1 MSKVFVP
8 LKGCT
13 CPLCN
18 KNIPTV
24 FPADSFDSEADA
36 TVLRNAMKG
45 WGCDNAEIIQVL
57 SKRNANQRVAIEE
70 SYKNL
75 YGRDLTDD
83 LKDELGGNFERLVI
97 AMMLPWPQV
106 CARAIKKACKGVGT
120 DEETLVDVLCTANN
134 CQIKLI
140 SEAYKAMYDDDLEEV
155 LDKELS
161 GDFQKLMIAV
171 SQAARHEDDAVD
183 HARAQAD
190 AQRLQEAGEL
200 KLGTDEGVFTSVLVR
215 NNYAQL
221 EAVSAAYQELA
232 GKTLEEACESEL
244 GGDLLSAAKTIL
256 AVAKNKDT
264 FWATRLNDSM
274 AGMGTDDKALI
285 TIVVLRSEIDLGNI
299 MQEYQKLYEKDLAGA
314 IESETSGDYK
324 KLLLALIG
332 N

>member
-1 MSKVFVP
+1 MVFVP
-8 LKGCT
+8 LKGCK
-13 CPLCN
+13 CPLCD
-18 KNIPTV
+18 KQNIPTI
-24 FPADSFDSEADA
+24 FPAENFDPEADA
-36 TVLRNAMKG
+36 TALRNAMKG
-45 WGCDNAEIIQVL
+45 WGCDNDEIIQVL
-57 SKRNANQRVAIEE
+57 AKRSANQRNAIEVA
-70 SYKNL
+70 YKNL
-75 YGRDLTDD
+75 YGKDLTDD
-83 LKDELGGNFERLVI
+83 LKSELGGNFERLVI

-106 CARAIKKACKGVGT
+106 AARAIKKACKGVGT
-120 DEETLVDVLCTANN
+120 DEETLIDVLCTANN

-140 SEAYKAMYDDDLEEV
+140 KEAYQAMYDDDLEEV
-155 LDKELS
+155 IEKELS
-161 GDFQKLMIAV
+161 GDFQKLLIAV

-183 HARAQAD
+183 HARAKED

-256 AVAKNKDT
+256 ALAKSKDT
-264 FWATRLNDSM
+264 YWAKRLNDSM
-274 AGMGTDDKALI
+274 AGLGTDDKALI
-285 TIVVLRSEIDLGNI
+285 TIIVLRSEIDLGNI
-299 MQEYQKLYEKDLAGA
+299 MQEYQKLYEKTLAEA
-314 IESETSGDYK
+314 IQDETSGDYK